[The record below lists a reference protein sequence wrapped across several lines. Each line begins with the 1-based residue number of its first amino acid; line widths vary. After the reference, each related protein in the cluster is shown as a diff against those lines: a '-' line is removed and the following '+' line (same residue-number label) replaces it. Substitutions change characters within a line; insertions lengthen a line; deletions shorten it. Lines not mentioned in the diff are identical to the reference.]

1 MAGGTIAVIQYIYT
15 LLFLSSVF
23 VIFTKFG
30 CDLLH
35 HLSHL
40 TVKYLLIYLL
50 VLNLVYLQTVSYEC
64 IVMCAFNLDIEQY

>member
-1 MAGGTIAVIQYIYT
+1 MAGGTIVVTQYIYN
-15 LLFLSSVF
+15 LLSLSNVF

-40 TVKYLLIYLL
+40 TVKYLLCIAHLSTCL
-50 VLNLVYLQTVSYEC
+50 EFNVLANC
-64 IVMCAFNLDIEQY
+64 